1 MTTPNAPSGAVGYV
15 APAQVAPQLPSALE
29 VNLIHTKDDVDGG
42 QQSHHHTL
50 GPGRNQAATGFHI
63 HDGASGRLIGKDLGL
78 AFTGLKVPATVAD
91 CNVLINSLYAALA
104 KVMDLRDART

>member
-15 APAQVAPQLPSALE
+15 APGQTAPQLPSALE

-42 QQSHHHTL
+42 QQSHHHTI
-50 GPGRNQAATGFHI
+50 GPGRNQTASGFHV
-63 HDGASGRLIGKDLGL
+63 HDGSNGRLVGKDLGL
-78 AFTGLKVPATVAD
+78 ALTGLKVPATVAD
-91 CNVLINSLYAALA
+91 CNVLINSLYNALA